1 MKVRLKRTDKDYYG
15 VGEYILPVVEAAA
28 KYDQFIQILCEIL
41 NTFDTFSEDIVNKVK
56 KTLELEKYKIN
67 EGDETV
73 KEDYKLFANRLEMF
87 YWHVVDYECAEEV
100 KKFDQ
105 DLYQEKRLYHT
116 DYRLGRYRGILFEV
130 LIDALVRNRYQESGK
145 RYETGCTIR
154 INGCPIL
161 AQYGF
166 GNSRHKETLDVAG
179 WDDRMQYGEFY
190 ECKVNPKR
198 FENPNYH
205 FFMEI
210 KKALDADS
218 RVKYILALVSADS
231 TGNLKAQKECLE
243 EEDTDCNIDF
253 ELIGREGIFG
263 ISQYVISEIA

>member
-87 YWHVVDYECAEEV
+87 YWHVVDYEFAEEV

-130 LIDALVRNRYQESGK
+130 LIDALVRNRYQGRGK
-145 RYETGCTIR
+145 RYETGLCRPVTNHTGER
-154 INGCPIL
+154 TEGCHRREINNRPLTSLNHRPQENLGGDNSAGEVQPNHIL
-161 AQYGF
+161 KSIDIYI
-166 GNSRHKETLDVAG
+166 E
-179 WDDRMQYGEFY
+179 
-190 ECKVNPKR
+190 ECAR
-198 FENPNYH
+198 RS
-205 FFMEI
+205 
-210 KKALDADS
+210 DS
-218 RVKYILALVSADS
+218 RTWHIPPGGIQQRIHMSVEIQNPITVFLN
-231 TGNLKAQKECLE
+231 NLLFHHIRDHEHGLPSLLP
-243 EEDTDCNIDF
+243 D
-253 ELIGREGIFG
+253 
-263 ISQYVISEIA
+263 